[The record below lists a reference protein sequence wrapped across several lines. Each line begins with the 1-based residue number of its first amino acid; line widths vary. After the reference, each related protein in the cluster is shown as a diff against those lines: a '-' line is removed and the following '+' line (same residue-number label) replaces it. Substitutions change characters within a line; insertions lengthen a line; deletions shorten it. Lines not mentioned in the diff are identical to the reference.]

1 MTNKKIYPLIAIT
14 ILVIGFSGNYSY
26 AIEEGGINDQTHK
39 LVGSS
44 AKAIPDWVKTNF
56 DWYLKGNIDEATLL
70 TSMNWM
76 FDNNIMHLSE
86 KAAQEVKELRAENQ
100 KLHEQLG
107 HELTHTQQQGSGDT
121 SQSAEPD
128 KFGKVK
134 VQFPWDRTSSCILDT
149 SNEPGKELVILAL
162 DPTKLDD
169 SEKQEIGKRDYCVQ
183 YNESD
188 LDFVSRLMKRD
199 GVSYYFKDDSS
210 AKAQIT
216 TPQIVIPGTATGKMA
231 TKELMQQYEIAEA
244 KTVDI
249 TNKIKSNI
257 DEKTNLKERI
267 VNLRQ
272 QIDTTYDRATKLTL
286 EKEISM
292 LEAKIATLDDM
303 TQMMQLE
310 LQDAMNKQSQAFTTL
325 SNVMKSFHDTAKS
338 IINNIK

>member
-1 MTNKKIYPLIAIT
+1 MT
-14 ILVIGFSGNYSY
+14 ILVIGFSVNYSY
-26 AIEEGGINDQTHK
+26 AAEMDAQAQLT
-39 LVGSS
+39 GSS

-86 KAAQEVKELRAENQ
+86 KAAQEVNELRAENQ

-121 SQSAEPD
+121 SQSADPD
-128 KFGKVK
+128 KSGRVK
-134 VQFPWDRTSSCILDT
+134 IQLPSLPDSSCILDI
-149 SNEPGKELVILAL
+149 SKEPGQEALILAL
-162 DPTKLDD
+162 DPTDLED
-169 SEKQEIGKRDYCVQ
+169 SELQEIEKRNYCVQ
-183 YNESD
+183 HNESD
-188 LDFVSRLMKRD
+188 WDFVSRLAKRE
-199 GVSYYFKDDSS
+199 GVSYYFKDDSNEVKS
-210 AKAQIT
+210 QIT
-216 TPQIVIPGTATGKMA
+216 TPQIVIPSTATGQM
-231 TKELMQQYEIAEA
+231 TTRELMQQYEIAEA

-257 DEKTNLKERI
+257 DEKTNLKEQIANIRE
-267 VNLRQ
+267 

-286 EKEISM
+286 EKEVSM

-310 LQDAMNKQSQAFTTL
+310 LQDAMNKQQQAFTMI
-325 SNVMKSFHDTAKS
+325 SNVMKSFHDTAKN